1 MVSGQNLPLR
11 RCHAAGVFIVV
22 ASGCG
27 AYFLSRNS
35 LDGTLE
41 QSKYLRDVD
50 GGGGCA
56 RNRNAGGAQ
65 PPRLSFDAPR
75 VEHRGCQPRGVVGC
89 TRGARGPY
97 FSSHCGGDDG
107 GGVGVQ
113 LQPGAWLGTAIGL
126 LYLAR
131 AHGKFKWSLKLFLF
145 SIFCFLFLV
154 CVVWFFWNNTPDSA
168 PWYLKRMDFGRAS
181 AQHRVA
187 AWKAGFEIMRDH
199 PFGVGWNKTVE
210 TYDKYYS
217 PPEGS
222 AAAIT
227 TNDYLMLGTQLGIP
241 GLACFLAYVVLCF
254 RRQKAESRK
263 QKSEMEEE
271 GEMENAEGRRQK
283 EEKHLTPALSPFDP
297 STPVKRGEGEAG
309 ESVLGVEAVS
319 PVTCPLSLVTT
330 PVTRHSSLQTAC
342 LAGALSM
349 LVAFWFDGG
358 LFHLPT
364 AAVFWILL
372 ELGSER
378 QKLKT
383 EMLKPRMDTDLEQ
396 GKRFSARRQK

>member
-1 MVSGQNLPLR
+1 
-11 RCHAAGVFIVV
+11 
-22 ASGCG
+22 
-27 AYFLSRNS
+27 
-35 LDGTLE
+35 
-41 QSKYLRDVD
+41 
-50 GGGGCA
+50 
-56 RNRNAGGAQ
+56 
-65 PPRLSFDAPR
+65 
-75 VEHRGCQPRGVVGC
+75 
-89 TRGARGPY
+89 
-97 FSSHCGGDDG
+97 
-107 GGVGVQ
+107 
-113 LQPGAWLGTAIGL
+113 
-126 LYLAR
+126 
-131 AHGKFKWSLKLFLF
+131 
-145 SIFCFLFLV
+145 
-154 CVVWFFWNNTPDSA
+154 
-168 PWYLKRMDFGRAS
+168 MDFGRAS

-187 AWKAGFEIMRDH
+187 AWKAGFEIIRDH

-241 GLACFLAYVVLCF
+241 GLACFLAYVGLCF

-271 GEMENAEGRRQK
+271 GEMENVEGRRQK

-309 ESVLGVEAVS
+309 ESVLGVEAMS

>member
-1 MVSGQNLPLR
+1 
-11 RCHAAGVFIVV
+11 
-22 ASGCG
+22 
-27 AYFLSRNS
+27 
-35 LDGTLE
+35 
-41 QSKYLRDVD
+41 
-50 GGGGCA
+50 
-56 RNRNAGGAQ
+56 
-65 PPRLSFDAPR
+65 
-75 VEHRGCQPRGVVGC
+75 
-89 TRGARGPY
+89 
-97 FSSHCGGDDG
+97 
-107 GGVGVQ
+107 
-113 LQPGAWLGTAIGL
+113 
-126 LYLAR
+126 
-131 AHGKFKWSLKLFLF
+131 
-145 SIFCFLFLV
+145 
-154 CVVWFFWNNTPDSA
+154 
-168 PWYLKRMDFGRAS
+168 MDFGRAS

-241 GLACFLAYVVLCF
+241 GLACFLTYVALCF
-254 RRQKAESRK
+254 RGRRAEESEKLKAESGK
-263 QKSEMEEE
+263 QKTE
-271 GEMENAEGRRQK
+271 R
-283 EEKHLTPALSPFDP
+283 HLTPALCSAVVPTASCGGVSPP
-297 STPVKRGEGEAG
+297 AVTIVGTQPA
-309 ESVLGVEAVS
+309 ESVQQIVIRKSEIEIK
-319 PVTCPLSLVTT
+319 
-330 PVTRHSSLQTAC
+330 TAC

-383 EMLKPRMDTDLEQ
+383 EMLKC
-396 GKRFSARRQK
+396 